1 MRHFYPFFAFVLLAA
16 SAAAQSPEPPAQPP
30 AAPPAAENRGPE
42 ALDPLLDVPPL
53 PKGKVTLVG
62 GRVKS
67 VDHIRNRM
75 EVESFGGGK
84 LKVRFD
90 ERTRIFRD
98 GVETTQLGV
107 QRGDRVYVDTM
118 LVEAKVFA
126 KNIRVLTQPQ
136 AADAKGQLLS
146 FDRKRGVITMRDQ
159 LSALPVSF
167 VLGADSTIK
176 RGDND
181 VPAAEL
187 EPGALIAVR
196 FARQDRERP
205 VARVITVYAIPGNT
219 FQFAGRVTHLDLR
232 TGLLALENRT
242 DNKIYDLQFD
252 SATVGRTAEL
262 RVGAEVTAVARFAGQ
277 NYVATDIQVVTPVSD
292 GSDNQ

>member
-1 MRHFYPFFAFVLLAA
+1 MKHFYPFFVLALLVGA
-16 SAAAQSPEPPAQPP
+16 AAAQSTEPTAPQP
-30 AAPPAAENRGPE
+30 AAPEAVENQAADAP
-42 ALDPLLDVPPL
+42 DPLLDVPPL
-53 PKGKVTLVG
+53 PKGKITLVG
-62 GRVKS
+62 GRVKK

-75 EVESFGGGK
+75 ELAPFGGGK

-118 LVEAKVFA
+118 LVDAKVFA
-126 KNIRVLTQPQ
+126 KNIRVQTQAQ

-242 DNKIYDLQFD
+242 DNKIYDLHFD